1 MRNCFVGAF
10 LLMRGGCA
18 SAPRSEYVLIL
29 PDQLPLVCQ
38 NNQHRTHLAVRC
50 ERSILDPWQGVAQLE
65 LGRYE
70 ENEDMLDP
78 WGRR

>member
-1 MRNCFVGAF
+1 MRNFFVVAF
-10 LLMRGGCA
+10 LLMLSGCA

-50 ERSILDPWQGVAQLE
+50 ERSLLDPWQGVVWLE
-65 LGRYE
+65 PVVARELI
-70 ENEDMLDP
+70 DP
-78 WGRR
+78 WGM